1 MTKNK
6 ENGRVVT
13 TMKRAAMVMRWAQMP
28 GPSSQATGSTSLP
41 PAPFMVEL
49 VKSVELV
56 ELVELVESV
65 ESMELVEWLRSQ
77 TPADDRDLG
86 SHTLLS
92 GSTSPNFEEEFF
104 YET

>member
-41 PAPFMVEL
+41 PAPFMVVL